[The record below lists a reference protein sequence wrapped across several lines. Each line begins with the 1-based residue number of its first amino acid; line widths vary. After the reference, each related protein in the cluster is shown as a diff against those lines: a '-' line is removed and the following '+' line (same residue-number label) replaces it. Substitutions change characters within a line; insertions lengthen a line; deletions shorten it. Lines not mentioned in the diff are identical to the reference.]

1 MSSLYRNPAQI
12 KTRTVA
18 YSNFMG
24 LDSSRPLVSQDT
36 GQNQTL
42 AEINNAFCDFRGQ
55 IQLDRPASFLFGDN
69 VVVHTAFFAPGE
81 TAAAEYRGAGIYLT
95 SSRGHTTTEAVF
107 STFSPVS
114 STLFNGKVFFFSKGF
129 APQSYDGSV
138 FQPGLAPSMQ
148 ERGPA
153 FGAVV
158 QRRLCVAGVPGFET
172 RVFISRV
179 DNENVFPDEEQA
191 DSENVLRAGY
201 IDIANL
207 LGTAD
212 QITGLG
218 TFEQDRLAIFT
229 SDRTFIFKVDPDIN
243 QWALDDRANIHIG
256 CIGHNAIANA
266 GTDLLFCSRTGVHSI
281 KRSVDNG
288 ILVSA
293 ITLSDMVKETY
304 RQLTTSVSST
314 ALVSSVWDR
323 DEAQLHIFFPDRIGS
338 TISRRLTVTVPTA
351 ADQPARFSTAD
362 FLNQRCGAFLA
373 GKLVVGTSGGVYELL
388 PEYSVT
394 GQSPTAVIETPTLWH
409 GRLDDNKQTS
419 SFILQAA
426 GQGDVTVQAFNED
439 GRQLQEMTIKLDAS
453 EDDGTFLDV
462 PLSKQY
468 ERKFE
473 HIYRGVRFR
482 FLLTG
487 KGIVRITGFAVR
499 VRS

>member
-1 MSSLYRNPAQI
+1 MTAIYRNSPQL

-42 AEINNAFCDFRGQ
+42 AVISNAFCDFRGQ
-55 IQLDRPASFLFGDN
+55 IQLDRPAQHLYGDN
-69 VVVHTAFFAPGE
+69 TVLHTAFFAPGE
-81 TAAAEYRGAGIYLT
+81 TAAAEYRGSGIFLT
-95 SSRGHTTTEAVF
+95 SSRGHATNEAVF
-107 STFSPVS
+107 STFAPVTS
-114 STLFNGKVFFFSKGF
+114 ALFNGKLFFFSKAF
-129 APQSYDGSV
+129 TPQSYDGAI
-138 FQPGLAPSMQ
+138 FKPGLSPSM
-148 ERGPA
+148 RTAGPA
-153 FGAVV
+153 FGSVV
-158 QRRLCVAGVPGFET
+158 QRRLCVAGIPGFET

-179 DNENVFPDEEQA
+179 DNEEIFYDEEPA

-229 SDRTFIFKVDPDIN
+229 SDRTFIFKIDPDIT

-256 CIGHNAIANA
+256 AVNHNAIANA

-293 ITLSDMVKETY
+293 ITLSDQIKEIY
-304 RQLTTSVSST
+304 RSLLSNMSDNQFI
-314 ALVSSVWDR
+314 SSVWDR
-323 DEAQLHIFFPDRIGS
+323 DEAQFHMFFPDRVGS
-338 TISRRLTVTVPTA
+338 AIAKRLTATIPTA
-351 ADQPARFSTAD
+351 SDQPIRFSNAD
-362 FLNQRCGAFLA
+362 FLNQRCGAFLS
-373 GKLVVGTSGGVYELL
+373 GRLVVGTSGGVYELL
-388 PEYSVT
+388 SENSVT
-394 GQSPTAVIETPTLWH
+394 GESPTAVIETPTLWH
-409 GRLDDNKQTS
+409 GRLDENKQTS
-419 SFILQAA
+419 SFVFQAS
-426 GQGDVTVQAFNED
+426 GEGNVVIQAFTEE
-439 GRQLQEMTIKLDAS
+439 GRQIQEMAIKLEAS

>member
-1 MSSLYRNPAQI
+1 MSSVYRNAPQI
-12 KTRTVA
+12 KVRTVA

-42 AEINNAFCDFRGQ
+42 ATISNAFCDYRGQ
-55 IQLDRPASFLFGDN
+55 IQLDRPAQHVFGDS
-69 VVVHTAFFAPGE
+69 VVLHTAFFAPGE
-81 TAAAEYRGAGIYLT
+81 TAAAEYRGAGIFLS
-95 SSRGHTTTEAVF
+95 SSRGHQTTDAVF
-107 STFSPVS
+107 STFAPVT
-114 STLFNGKVFFFSKGF
+114 STLFNGKLYFFSKAFTPQCYDGAIF
-129 APQSYDGSV
+129 AP
-138 FQPGLAPSMQ
+138 GLSPSMQ
-148 ERGPA
+148 VAGPA
-153 FGAVV
+153 FGCVV
-158 QRRLCVAGVPGFET
+158 QRRLCVAGIPGYET
-172 RVFISRV
+172 RVFVSRV
-179 DNENVFPDEEQA
+179 DNENIFVAEEPA

-229 SDRTFIFKVDPDIN
+229 SDRTFIFKMDPAID

-256 CIGHNAIANA
+256 AISHNAVANA

-293 ITLSDMVKETY
+293 ITLSDQVKEEY
-304 RQLTTSVSST
+304 RKLLVNVADQSI
-314 ALVSSVWDR
+314 VSSVWDR
-323 DEAQLHIFFPDRIGS
+323 DEAQFHIFFPDRIGS
-338 TISRRLTVTVPTA
+338 TFATRLTATIPTA
-351 ADQPARFSTAD
+351 PDQPVRFSTAD
-362 FLNQRCGAFLA
+362 FLNQRCGAFLS
-373 GKLVVGTSGGVYELL
+373 GQLVVGTSGGVYELM
-388 PEYSVT
+388 PEYTET
-394 GQSPTAVIETPTLWH
+394 GLSPTAVVETPTLWH
-409 GRLDDNKQTS
+409 GRLDENKQTHS
-419 SFILQAA
+419 LIIQAA
-426 GQGDVTVQAFNED
+426 GKGDLTVQAFNED
-439 GRQLQEMTIKLDAS
+439 GRQLQEIEIKLEGT
-453 EDDGTFLDV
+453 EDDGTFVDV